1 MVNKK
6 KIVLFIVEGI
16 NDKTCLA
23 LCMDQLLD
31 NNTVRFEITDGD
43 ITTQYGNI
51 SSNIVAKIVDIVRAF
66 SGKVFKPT
74 DFLEVVHLVDMD
86 GAYIPDE
93 NIVESTND
101 KNIYNDE
108 QIVTSKVHSTIIRN
122 HQKQEIL
129 YKMIGLN
136 KVWGSIP
143 YSVYYFSCNMDHV
156 LHNKANLSRADKD
169 KFATEF
175 ENEFFGKSEKF
186 IEFFNKAEF
195 VVKGT
200 YGETWEFIKA
210 GTNSL
215 KRYSNFAVYLNEKDY
230 LPIL

>member
-1 MVNKK
+1 MINKK
-6 KIVLFIVEGI
+6 KIILFIVEGI

-23 LCMDQLLD
+23 LCMDQLID

-43 ITTQYGNI
+43 ITTQYGN
-51 SSNIVAKIVDIVRAF
+51 SSRNIAAKIGNIVRLF

-93 NIVESTND
+93 NIVESKND
-101 KNIYNDE
+101 KNTYSKE
-108 QIVTSKVHSTIIRN
+108 QIVTSKVQATILRN

-129 YKMIGLN
+129 DRMIGIN
-136 KVWGSIP
+136 KIWGSIP

-156 LHNKANLSRADKD
+156 LHNEANISRADKD
-169 KFATEF
+169 DFSTEF
-175 ENEFFGKSEKF
+175 ENKFFGKPEKF
-186 IEFFNKAEF
+186 MIFFNSEDF
-195 VVKGT
+195 SVKGD
-200 YGETWEFIKA
+200 YLDTWNFIKV

-215 KRYSNFAVYLNEKDY
+215 KRYSNFTQYLNRKMK
-230 LPIL
+230 

>member
-1 MVNKK
+1 MANKK

-43 ITTQYGNI
+43 ITTQYGNN
-51 SSNIVAKIVDIVRAF
+51 SSNIAAKVGDIVRKF
-66 SGKVFKPT
+66 SGRIFKPT

-93 NIVESTND
+93 NIVESTYE
-101 KNIYNDE
+101 KNIYSDE
-108 QIVTSKVHSTIIRN
+108 KIFTSKVQRTINRN

-129 YKMIGLN
+129 CKMIGLN

-156 LHNKANLSRADKD
+156 LHNEANLSRTDKD

-175 ENEFFGKSEKF
+175 ESEFFGKPEKF
-186 IEFFNKAEF
+186 VKFFNKAEF
-195 VVKGT
+195 VVKGA

-215 KRYSNFAVYLNEKDY
+215 KRYSNFAVYLNEK
-230 LPIL
+230 LG

>member
-1 MVNKK
+1 MANKK

-43 ITTQYGNI
+43 ITTQYGNS
-51 SSNIVAKIVDIVRAF
+51 SSNIVAKVGDIVRAF
-66 SGKVFKPT
+66 SGKVFKPS

-93 NIVESTND
+93 NIVESTNE
-101 KNIYNDE
+101 KNIYSDE
-108 QIVTSKVHSTIIRN
+108 QIFTSKVQSTINRN

-156 LHNKANLSRADKD
+156 LHNKANLNRADKD
-169 KFATEF
+169 KLAIEF
-175 ENEFFGKSEKF
+175 ESEFFGKPEKF

-195 VVKGT
+195 AVKGT

-215 KRYSNFAVYLNEKDY
+215 KRYSNFSVYLNEID
-230 LPIL
+230 

>member
-1 MVNKK
+1 MTNKK

-43 ITTQYGNI
+43 ITTQYGNS
-51 SSNIVAKIVDIVRAF
+51 SSNIVAKIGNIVRVF
-66 SGKVFKPT
+66 SGKVFKPA

-93 NIVESTND
+93 NIVESAND
-101 KNIYNDE
+101 KNTYSEE
-108 QIVTSKVHSTIIRN
+108 QIITSKVQAMILRN
-122 HQKQEIL
+122 HQKKEIL
-129 YKMIGLN
+129 DRIIGLN

-156 LHNKANLSRADKD
+156 LHNEANLSRVDKD
-169 KFATEF
+169 IFSIEF
-175 ENEFFGKSEKF
+175 ENEYFGKPEKF
-186 IEFFNKAEF
+186 TLFFDSEDFA
-195 VVKGT
+195 VKGD
-200 YGETWEFIKA
+200 YLETWNFIKV

-215 KRYSNFAVYLNEKDY
+215 KRYSNFTQYLNEKTK
-230 LPIL
+230 

>member
-1 MVNKK
+1 MSNKK

-43 ITTQYGNI
+43 ITTQYGSS
-51 SSNIVAKIVDIVRAF
+51 SSNIAAKVGDVVRKF
-66 SGKVFKPT
+66 SGRIFKPT
-74 DFLEVVHLVDMD
+74 DFLEIVHLVDMD

-93 NIVESTND
+93 NIVESTYD
-101 KNIYNDE
+101 KNIYSDE
-108 QIVTSKVHSTIIRN
+108 KIFTSKVQSTINRN

-129 YKMIGLN
+129 CRMIGLN

-143 YSVYYFSCNMDHV
+143 YSVYYFSCNIDHV
-156 LHNKANLSRADKD
+156 LHNEANLSRVDKD
-169 KFATEF
+169 KLATDF
-175 ENEFFGKSEKF
+175 ESEFFGKPEKF
-186 IEFFNKAEF
+186 VGFFNKAEF

-215 KRYSNFAVYLNEKDY
+215 KRYSNFAVYLNGKLD
-230 LPIL
+230 